1 MIIADP
7 RPMSSAPFDGTPVR
21 LFVFAGC
28 AIASFWSEERSQK
41 AFGPGDY
48 RAGWYLLDDDAVEL
62 DEPMGWEPLA
72 GGCPVGGT
80 EPKRKVWPAAN
91 QPEAAR
97 PRHAN
102 ADCCAANNSERT
114 QAYQAAVPSPV
125 RDDS

>member
-28 AIASFWSEERSQK
+28 AIASFWSEDRSQK

-72 GGCPVGGT
+72 LEIELRLCGRSTNYGREHSALVI
-80 EPKRKVWPAAN
+80 W
-91 QPEAAR
+91 
-97 PRHAN
+97 N
-102 ADCCAANNSERT
+102 ASSPYCRRALGASKGERLWRM
-114 QAYQAAVPSPV
+114 QV
-125 RDDS
+125 